1 MKKNYNILVVDY
13 DKNIL
18 EEIKKNFELE
28 GFMVDIC
35 NNSLEAL
42 KKFEMNKYH
51 IVVTEI
57 DMEMMNGIELLKKIK
72 EIDPLTEVI
81 IMTEH
86 SSMERIFKCLEAG
99 ASDYV
104 LKPFK
109 SLDYLHEVVNYSIK
123 KLERW
128 KEAIRDIVK

>member
-1 MKKNYNILVVDY
+1 MGKKYNILIVDY
-13 DKNIL
+13 DENIL
-18 EEIKKNFELE
+18 EETKKKFELE
-28 GFMVDIC
+28 GFRVDTC
-35 NNSLEAL
+35 NDSIEAF
-42 KKFEMNKYH
+42 KKFKMNKYH

-57 DMEMMNGIELLKKIK
+57 DMEMMDGIELLKKIK
-72 EIDPLTEVI
+72 EIDALTEVI

-109 SLDYLHEVVNYSIK
+109 SLDYFYEIINCSIK